1 MLLLYSLF
9 NGQGMRDIDYM
20 VKDKLLFEQI
30 LDMEFYDPAEKGF
43 FYNGKFSLLFTS
55 WVFF

>member
-1 MLLLYSLF
+1 
-9 NGQGMRDIDYM
+9 MRDIDYM

-43 FYNGKFSLLFTS
+43 FYNGKFSLYNVCFLGFVWERLS
-55 WVFF
+55 